1 MVLGLA
7 SAAPKPRRTLRRAGP
22 LLSLGVPLLLAAG
35 VTVLSVTGDNLPV
48 SVLAANMA
56 LLTSVALA
64 SAIPPGC
71 HKLTAT
77 AEHLPSSAAAS

>member
-1 MVLGLA
+1 
-7 SAAPKPRRTLRRAGP
+7 

-35 VTVLSVTGDNLPV
+35 VTVLAVTGDNLPV

-71 HKLTAT
+71 HRLTAT